1 MKIRIINQRDEMLW
15 NYTSEV
21 VPDIGDTIH
30 LLEGGHVVSARHFH
44 PMDNEIDII
53 VYPIIASEPELE
65 EIDLSKKLP
74 FNVANLVSLFLSY
87 EYNVDP
93 KPKWT
98 LKQLKSIDLVEIRK
112 FRGFGPAAQRML
124 EDLIKNPEL

>member
-1 MKIRIINQRDEMLW
+1 MLW

-30 LLEGGHVVSARHFH
+30 LLEGKQIVSARHFH
-44 PMDNEIDII
+44 PMDDEIDII
-53 VYPIIASEPELE
+53 VYPVIATDPELE

-74 FNVANLVSLFLSY
+74 FNVANLTSLFLSY

-93 KPKWT
+93 KPTWT

-112 FRGFGPAAQRML
+112 FRGFGVAAQRML
-124 EDLIKNPEL
+124 EDLIKNPGL